1 MSKNKQT
8 VQTLFKV
15 GFIVGLVLGILMA
28 LTIVAIPFAVVCII
42 SAVMS
47 KKLAAKEEDYTQK
60 ELIIVLVLSFIGGN
74 IVTAIG
80 GILALIDMNPSKSE
94 SAPVEG
100 EQVKEEKPAEQKAEG
115 EASSG
120 EKKELSPE
128 NKNEL
133 VAFILACCAVFFS
146 FFVPLP
152 VAGIVL
158 GLIALKKWKANVE
171 VELTEQPYATF
182 HKITNIL
189 AIVGIILGAVCTT
202 LYAISILG
210 AAFWGF
216 WNILKSVFHF
226 VVIL

>member
-100 EQVKEEKPAEQKAEG
+100 EQAKEEKPAEQKAEG
-115 EASSG
+115 EAASG

-133 VAFILACCAVFFS
+133 VSFILACCAVFFS
-146 FFVPLP
+146 FFMPLP
-152 VAGIVL
+152 VAGIIL
-158 GLIALKKWKANVE
+158 GLIALKKWKANAE

-189 AIVGIILGAVCTT
+189 AIVGIILSAIITVIAVFGAIGG
-202 LYAISILG
+202 LIALGIKIIKGLIS
-210 AAFWGF
+210 
-216 WNILKSVFHF
+216 
-226 VVIL
+226 VVVL